1 MKENEQKIRDFI
13 RNNNLKFTVGRRN
26 SDSTI
31 LAGYALHLGYDN
43 SDENTLLT
51 IIRSE
56 CKGVKP
62 EEEFGKVLDFAYEN
76 HYEKFWTTSRAKK
89 QYKF

>member
-1 MKENEQKIRDFI
+1 MENEQKIRDFI
-13 RNNNLKFTVGRRN
+13 KNNKLAFTVGRRN

-31 LAGYALHLGYDN
+31 LAGYALHLGYD
-43 SDENTLLT
+43 STDEDALLK
-51 IIRSE
+51 IIRGV
-56 CKGVKP
+56 CKGTRP
-62 EEEFGKVLDFAYEN
+62 EEEFSKVLAFAYEN